1 MFLCNKSQRAEVLLQ
16 YYAAMHRHFGPSHWW
31 PGETPFEV
39 AVGAVL
45 TQNTAWRNV
54 EKAMALL
61 RQANA
66 LSPLAMHTL
75 PVPELEACL
84 RPSGFYRMKARRMH
98 ALLAFFARVAGQ
110 AAPPDD
116 PGLAFLH
123 HLETDA
129 LRPMLLEI
137 NGIGPERADCILL
150 YALQRPVFVVDA
162 YTRRL
167 FSRHGCVPPDID
179 YHALQAF
186 FRDVLPQETA
196 LFNEYH
202 ALIVRTGKEFCTKSK
217 PRCTECPLGGFL
229 QCAVE

>member
-1 MFLCNKSQRAEVLLQ
+1 MQQAEMLLQ

-54 EKAMALL
+54 EKAMGLL

-66 LSPLAMHTL
+66 LSPLVMHEL
-75 PVPELEACL
+75 SLPELEACL
-84 RPSGFYRMKARRMH
+84 LPSGFYRMKAQRLR

-110 AAPPDD
+110 ASPPND
-116 PGLAFLH
+116 PSLAFLR
-123 HLETDA
+123 HLETET

-137 NGIGPERADCILL
+137 NGIGPETADCILL

-162 YTRRL
+162 YTRRMC
-167 FSRHGCVPPDID
+167 SRHGVVPPKIN
-179 YHALQAF
+179 YHELQAF
-186 FRDVLPQETA
+186 FSDVLPQETA

-202 ALIVRTGKEFCTKSK
+202 ALIVRTGKEFCAKSK
-217 PRCTECPLGGFL
+217 PRCKECPLGGFL
-229 QCAVE
+229 ERAVE